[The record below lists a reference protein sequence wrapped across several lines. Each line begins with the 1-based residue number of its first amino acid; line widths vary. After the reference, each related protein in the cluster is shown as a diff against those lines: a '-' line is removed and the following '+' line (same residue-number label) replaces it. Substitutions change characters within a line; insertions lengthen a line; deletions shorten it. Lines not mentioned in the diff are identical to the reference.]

1 MTDIN
6 DVVIICAECSKK
18 SVIDSELID
27 DIERPVCTS
36 CREELNPFLM
46 FQTIRT
52 KLLIQIM
59 TGELD
64 PYELIKAELKNR
76 RYVRMK
82 SGRWVQQ

>member
-1 MTDIN
+1 MDIN

-27 DIERPVCTS
+27 DIERPVCTE
-36 CREELNPFLM
+36 CQEELNPFLM

-59 TGELD
+59 QGELE
-64 PYELIKAELKNR
+64 PYDLIRQELENR